1 MNKVPNDRKYVRVV
15 KPYIV
20 KFRVKADEA
29 LNMVSKEWYTVTT
42 NNFSAKG
49 IFFFS
54 NRNMK
59 VGTIL
64 ELKIDFSHFH
74 PYHPSIICV
83 GKIIRTRRLMGTS
96 TIGFA
101 IEFTEIDEQA
111 KKIISKIVE
120 GIVTRNSQ
128 LMARSLQK
136 IRIKPNWIQ

>member
-1 MNKVPNDRKYVRVV
+1 MNNLPNDRKYIRVV

-20 KFRVKADEA
+20 RFRVKEDETLYMA
-29 LNMVSKEWYTVTT
+29 SKEWDMVTT

-54 NRNMK
+54 DRNLE

-64 ELKIDFSHFH
+64 ELMIDFSHFH
-74 PYHPSIICV
+74 PYHPSIICI
-83 GKIIRTRRLMGTS
+83 GKIIRMRRHMDTS

-111 KKIISKIVE
+111 KNVISKIVE
-120 GIVTRNSQ
+120 EIVIRSSQ
-128 LMARSLQK
+128 LAKNPGSNLTGHY
-136 IRIKPNWIQ
+136 